1 MYLFLDQ
8 TIFINNKLERKMKTS
23 ILILLLSI
31 TLLLISCGEKKESV
45 DRLGLIE
52 KAKTVFGTLPAAMPG
67 SENDTPEIIALGKKL
82 YFDERLSVNDDQSC
96 NTCHEVD
103 NNGAGV
109 DNLTTSPGALDG
121 TIGTRNS
128 PTVLNAGFHFVQF
141 WDGREPDLKTQAKG
155 PILNPIEMGMPDSN
169 TVVKKFKKIDEYKKM
184 FADAKMKITYDN
196 MAEAIAAFERTLIT
210 KDRFDMF
217 MKGNPQALQEDEV
230 EGLALFIDKG
240 CTTCHTGPLVGGN
253 MYQKMG
259 LLKPYANTTDKG
271 IFDITGKETDKHMFK
286 VPSLRNIALTDP
298 YMHDGEVEALKESIV
313 MMADIQ
319 LDKILTEDEIMKIEK
334 FLGSMSDIKLA
345 KARK

>member
-1 MYLFLDQ
+1 
-8 TIFINNKLERKMKTS
+8 
-23 ILILLLSI
+23 
-31 TLLLISCGEKKESV
+31 
-45 DRLGLIE
+45 
-52 KAKTVFGTLPAAMPG
+52 
-67 SENDTPEIIALGKKL
+67 
-82 YFDERLSVNDDQSC
+82 FDERLSVNDEQSC

-103 NNGAGV
+103 NDGAGV

-141 WDGREPDLKTQAKG
+141 WDGREPTLKAQAKG
-155 PILNPIEMGMPDSN
+155 PVLNPIEMGMPDSN
-169 TVVKKFKKIDEYKKM
+169 TVVKKFKKIAEYKKI

-196 MAEAIAAFERTLIT
+196 MAEAMAAFERTLIT

-230 EGLALFIDKG
+230 AGLALFIDKG
-240 CTTCHTGPLVGGN
+240 CTTCHTGPVLGGN

-259 LLKPYANTTDKG
+259 LLKPYADTTDKG
-271 IFDITGKETDKHMFK
+271 IFDITGVETDKYMFK

-298 YMHDGEVEALKESIV
+298 YMHDGAVETLKESIV
-313 MMADIQ
+313 LMADIQ
-319 LDKILTEDEIMKIEK
+319 LDKVLTEDEVNKIEK

>member
-1 MYLFLDQ
+1 MR
-8 TIFINNKLERKMKTS
+8 NKFTF
-23 ILILLLSI
+23 LLLALSLSI
-31 TLLLISCGEKKESV
+31 ILFSCGEKKESV
-45 DRLGLIE
+45 DRIAMIE
-52 KAKTVFGTLPAAMPG
+52 KAKTVFGTLPAVMPG

-103 NNGAGV
+103 NDGAGV

-141 WDGREPDLKTQAKG
+141 WDGREPTLKAQAKG

-169 TVVKKFKKIDEYKKM
+169 TVVKKFKKIAEYKKV

-196 MAEAIAAFERTLIT
+196 MAEAMAAFERTLIT

-240 CTTCHTGPLVGGN
+240 CTTCHTGPVLGGN

-259 LLKPYANTTDKG
+259 LLKAYADTTDKG
-271 IFDITGKETDKHMFK
+271 IFDITGVETDKYMFK

-298 YMHDGEVEALKESIV
+298 YMHDGAVETLKESIV
-313 MMADIQ
+313 LMADIQ
-319 LDKILTEDEIMKIEK
+319 LDKVLTEDEVNKIEK